1 LAEVSTSTNPG
12 QPLPRSGGVEDHS
25 LCSDC
30 MFRLT
35 SGSFRTEKMG
45 FLNGTRSLGLSYKA
59 MRSKMVE
66 QAGIGCILCRIITN
80 IMIEVEEFE
89 RKAKAAGVTNDKC
102 YGMLDVVG
110 ERDIFAIWLDFI
122 GTNQY
127 STTLQ
132 TEIQNEEGNSILGP
146 RFSVRVES
154 GKSAPPQVKRY
165 LL

>member
-1 LAEVSTSTNPG
+1 
-12 QPLPRSGGVEDHS
+12 
-25 LCSDC
+25 

-132 TEIQNEEGNSILGP
+132 TEIQNEEGKSILGP